1 MRIGSR
7 TLSAALVAALVAPAA
22 CTPVVVEG
30 GSAVAARP
38 ANTASGTDRD
48 TSALIPTGFGTL
60 RQDDL
65 AIRITLQG
73 LTVRAIPLDENF
85 IRTLSPDSYRALRDI
100 GESKREDV
108 DAILRRTGL
117 PAVSVWYVS
126 FFNLQ
131 QGEARF
137 TAQDVVLTN
146 MGRDFRPV
154 DIVPLT
160 PGFGNQ
166 RLRQREQAHALYV
179 FDGAINANQNIAL
192 TLESQSGGDWRS
204 VIQRVERE
212 RALIRSRAAAGQRPP
227 PER

>member
-1 MRIGSR
+1 MRTGSR
-7 TLSAALVAALVAPAA
+7 TLSAALVAALLAPVACA
-22 CTPVVVEG
+22 PVAVEG

-38 ANTASGTDRD
+38 TSTASGADRD
-48 TSALIPTGFGTL
+48 TTALIPTGFGTL

-65 AIRITLQG
+65 AIRITVQG

-108 DAILRRTGL
+108 DAIVRRTGL

-160 PGFGNQ
+160 PAFGSQ

-212 RALIRSRAAAGQRPP
+212 RALIRSRASAGQRPP